1 MINQKTI
8 TRRAAAAVL
17 AAITD
22 SKPGTKEYER
32 AERAAVAAA
41 ERAAAVVA
49 DTAIPAADYIA
60 AVDAFRAGY
69 DALDDIAAVNALEV
83 VAGIVSG
90 YVSSKLAARIDN
102 APAVFSAASRA
113 ADDMR
118 QAAIEGL
125 YSAAAENKRHTN
137 RSRRAGELVSAGAA
151 MSAAAQKALRA
162 EMQAAPGIER
172 HKDKETG
179 EIVERVIPAERPG
192 YVRISWNPEAA
203 TLSRMTADDAIK
215 ASGNKYAA
223 AAVHGKQYG
232 YTQTETGRSA
242 APELSPLAGQK
253 AISRA
258 LDSVRAAAGNIE
270 SDSRDYLFF
279 SKCADY
285 DTVVSGNYSE
295 D

>member
-1 MINQKTI
+1 MNQRNI
-8 TRRAAAAVL
+8 SRRAAAAVI

-22 SKPGTKEYER
+22 SRPGTKEYER

-60 AVDAFRAGY
+60 AMDAFRAGY
-69 DALDDIAAVNALEV
+69 NALDDIAAVNALEV

-102 APAVFSAASRA
+102 APAVYAAAARA

-125 YSAAAENKRHTN
+125 YSAAAENRRHTK
-137 RSRRAGELVSAGAA
+137 RSAHAGELVSAGSA
-151 MSAAAQKALRA
+151 MSAAAQKALRQ
-162 EMQAAPGIER
+162 EMQAAPGLER
-172 HKDKETG
+172 HKDAQTG
-179 EIVERVIPAERPG
+179 EVVERIIPAERPG

-203 TLSRMTADDAIK
+203 TLARAMAEDAIK

-223 AAVHGKQYG
+223 AAVRGKQYG
-232 YTQTETGRSA
+232 YTQTQTA
-242 APELSPLAGQK
+242 ADVFGESTSAGQK

-258 LDSVRAAAGNIE
+258 LDAVRAAAGNIE
-270 SDSRDYLFF
+270 SDTRDYLFCA
-279 SKCADY
+279 KCADY
-285 DTVVSGNYSE
+285 DMVVSGNYSE

>member
-1 MINQKTI
+1 MINQKNI
-8 TRRAAAAVL
+8 SRRAAAAVL

-22 SKPGTKEYER
+22 SKPGTKEYIR

-49 DTAIPAADYIA
+49 ETAIPAADYIA
-60 AVDAFRAGY
+60 AVNAFRAGY
-69 DALDDIAAVNALEV
+69 DPLDDIAAVNALEV

-102 APAVFSAASRA
+102 APAVYAAASRA

-125 YSAAAENKRHTN
+125 YTAAAENRRHTK
-137 RSRRAGELVSAGAA
+137 RSAHAGELVSAGAA

-172 HKDKETG
+172 HKDAQTG
-179 EIVERVIPAERPG
+179 EVVERIIPAERPG
-192 YVRISWNPEAA
+192 YARISWNPEAA
-203 TLSRMTADDAIK
+203 TLARETAEDAIK

-223 AAVHGKQYG
+223 AAVHGKAYG
-232 YTQTETGRSA
+232 YTQTQTAQAVFGTPTS
-242 APELSPLAGQK
+242 AGQK

-258 LDSVRAAAGNIE
+258 LDSVRAAAGRE
-270 SDSRDYLFF
+270 EADTRDYLFF
-279 SKCADY
+279 AKCADY
-285 DTVVSGNYSE
+285 DLIVSGNYSE